1 MAADAGISTGRRRS
15 AAPPSGF
22 NFAVPTE
29 VTAPRAE
36 TLQGPNRM
44 RIDTGRVVRL
54 DQSQQ

>member
-1 MAADAGISTGRRRS
+1 
-15 AAPPSGF
+15 
-22 NFAVPTE
+22 VPTG

-36 TLQGPNRM
+36 TVQAPNRM